1 MSPFNQNSTL
11 QSPLNKSINLKNI
24 ENDNKSK
31 ENLKKQINLKN

>member
-11 QSPLNKSINLKNI
+11 QSPLNNSINLKNI

-31 ENLKKQINLKN
+31 ENLKK